1 MRLEGKVA
9 LITGGSRGQ
18 GAAEAALFASEGAA
32 VVIADILE
40 DQGKQVEAQ
49 INEAGGR
56 ALFVSLDVS
65 SEDDWERAVREA
77 VEAFGKVDILVNNAA
92 LYSRVPIMETT
103 LDDWKRILEVNATGV
118 FLGTKATIPAM
129 QQAGGGSIVNISST
143 AGMVGS
149 GRGSAYG
156 TSKGGI
162 RLFTKYTAVQH
173 ADDNIRANSI
183 HPGPI
188 DTEMI
193 ADNIGTPEG
202 RATSESRIPMGR
214 IGTVDDVAF
223 GALFLASDESS
234 YMTGAELVIDG
245 GFTAQ

>member
-18 GAAEAALFASEGAA
+18 GAAEAALFASEGAT

-40 DQGKQVEAQ
+40 DRGKQVEAQ

-56 ALFVSLDVS
+56 ALFVTLDVS
-65 SEDDWERAVREA
+65 SEVDWERAVREA

-129 QQAGGGSIVNISST
+129 QQAGGGSIINISST

-162 RLFTKYTAVQH
+162 KVFTKYTAVQH

-223 GALFLASDESS
+223 GALFLASDEAS
-234 YMTGAELVIDG
+234 YITGAELAVDG
-245 GFTAQ
+245 GFTAR

>member
-18 GAAEAALFASEGAA
+18 GAAEAALFASEGAT

-40 DQGKQVEAQ
+40 DRGKQVEAQ

-56 ALFVSLDVS
+56 ALFVTLDVS
-65 SEDDWERAVREA
+65 SEVDWERAVREA

-129 QQAGGGSIVNISST
+129 QQAGGGSIINISST

-162 RLFTKYTAVQH
+162 KVFTKYTAVQH